1 MTTNNRDTAV
11 SYTEEEQAA
20 FCTHA
25 QEFGIGRAIRDMG
38 YPKSYSTAIKWLNAR
53 GVQPNI
59 DKAMQQVKLWHAYY
73 TVEDLLEQVDT
84 AMAVT
89 QDILMKAETAD
100 DAKKCAEALQ
110 KLVNTRLLLEGKA
123 TTISEKR
130 ETSKMD
136 LEIADLISAEK
147 AKNALK
153 SEELNTD
160 SVLTNANDLQ

>member
-1 MTTNNRDTAV
+1 MVARKKEYIEY
-11 SYTEEEQAA
+11 SEEEKAE
-20 FCTHA
+20 FCEHA
-25 QEFGIGRAIRDMG
+25 QAFGIGRALRDLG
-38 YPKSYSTAIKWLNAR
+38 FPASYSTAIRWMNQR

-59 DKAMQQVKLWHAYY
+59 DKVMQTVKLWHAYY
-73 TVEDLLEQVDT
+73 TVEDLLEQIDT

-89 QDILMKAETAD
+89 QDILLKAESAD

-123 TTISEKR
+123 TSINEKR
-130 ETSKMD
+130 ETTKMD

-153 SEELNTD
+153 SD
-160 SVLTNANDLQ
+160 SVKTNENVSH

>member
-1 MTTNNRDTAV
+1 MTDKRNTAI
-11 SYTEEEQAA
+11 SYTEKEQSE
-20 FCTHA
+20 FCSYA

-38 YPKSYSTAIKWLNAR
+38 YPKSYASAIKWMHAR
-53 GVQPNI
+53 GVKPNI
-59 DKAMQQVKLWHAYY
+59 DKVMQEVKMWHSYY

-84 AMAVT
+84 AMSVT
-89 QDILMKAETAD
+89 QDIMLNAETAD

-147 AKNALK
+147 AKNATK
-153 SEELNTD
+153 SDAL
-160 SVLTNANDLQ
+160 SKPTNANQLQ